1 MYCPYCGY
9 ELPDDALFCPNC
21 GRRMPSYDKKI
32 LKDSEEEIGTHDSYS
47 SEIPKI
53 ITPDVPAYTHMSQ
66 QAYNKQKEGSD
77 SIGKAFLVISAI
89 CGLLILIAIIYPV
102 LFVGSG
108 TVTPTPAFVDDK
120 ISVLIT
126 SDPTGASVYMS
137 GEYKGTTPLSLKL
150 TSNTN
155 YMIVLKKPGYD
166 QWTNSVKV
174 GSSSMTITANMVNG
188 GTYYNTV
195 TPVPTTRQNT
205 AQTTDAKNAKAISAA
220 IEPSNSYVRS
230 YALSAIKSSNG
241 GSYNI
246 GQICDIY
253 DKLYSDWVYVNDPAG
268 TEYYAKASESVRL
281 LRGDCDDYAILMASL
296 VESIGGSAR
305 VIFAYDGSG
314 GGHAYAEV
322 YLGDSK
328 AEIDSL
334 IKSISRHYDGAYI
347 NYHIS
352 YDKNNN
358 PKYWLNLDWTANHPG
373 GKFYENQGTILIVRS
388 NGYYERESFN
398 TN

>member
-1 MYCPYCGY
+1 MYCPFCGF

-32 LKDSEEEIGTHDSYS
+32 LKDSEEEIDTDLSYS
-47 SEIPKI
+47 GEIPQKTI
-53 ITPDVPAYTHMSQ
+53 PYPPAYTHMSQ
-66 QAYNKQKEGSD
+66 LAYNKKKEGPD
-77 SIGKAFLVISAI
+77 SIGKAFLIISAI
-89 CGLLILIAIIYPV
+89 CGILILIAIFYPAP
-102 LFVGSG
+102 LEGSG
-108 TVTPTPAFVDDK
+108 TVTPTPSFVDNK
-120 ISVLIT
+120 ISVLIA

-137 GEYKGTTPLSLKL
+137 GDYKGTTPLTLKL
-150 TSNTN
+150 APNTN
-155 YMIVLKKPGYD
+155 YMVVLKKAGYD
-166 QWTNSVKV
+166 QWTKSVKV
-174 GSSSMTITANMVNG
+174 GSSSMTITADLVNG

-205 AQTTDAKNAKAISAA
+205 AQTSDAKNAKAISAA

-296 VESIGGSAR
+296 IESIGGGAR

-322 YLGDSK
+322 YMSDSK
-328 AEIDSL
+328 TDVQGLIDDIGQRYGGGSV
-334 IKSISRHYDGAYI
+334 S
-347 NYHIS
+347 YHTG

-358 PKYWLNLDWTANHPG
+358 PEYWLNLDWTSNHPG
-373 GKFYENQGTILIVRS
+373 GKFYENQGTILMIRS
-388 NGYYERESFN
+388 NGYYVRVRD
-398 TN
+398 